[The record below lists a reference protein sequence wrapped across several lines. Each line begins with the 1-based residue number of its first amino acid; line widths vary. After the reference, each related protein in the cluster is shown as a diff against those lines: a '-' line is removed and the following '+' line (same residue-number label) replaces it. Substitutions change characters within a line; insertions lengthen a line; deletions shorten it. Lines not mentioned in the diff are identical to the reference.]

1 MRVEACTALGCSSSE
16 WSSVFTLEAPPAGQS
31 APLLD
36 LQPGALKHL
45 QTTFLVAWSPPA
57 QPNGKVLHYE
67 LLRRHATDN
76 NSGDTTTLLYR
87 NISTTYKDEALQP
100 YTLYH
105 YQV

>member
-1 MRVEACTALGCSSSE
+1 MRVEACTVLGCSSSE
-16 WSSVFTLEAPPAGQS
+16 WSYVLTLEAPPAGQS

-36 LQPGALKHL
+36 LQPDALTHL
-45 QTTFLVAWSPPA
+45 HTTFLVTWSPPV

-67 LLRRHATDN
+67 LVRRQATDN
-76 NSGDTTTLLYR
+76 NADDTTTLVYT

-100 YTLYH
+100 YTLYQ